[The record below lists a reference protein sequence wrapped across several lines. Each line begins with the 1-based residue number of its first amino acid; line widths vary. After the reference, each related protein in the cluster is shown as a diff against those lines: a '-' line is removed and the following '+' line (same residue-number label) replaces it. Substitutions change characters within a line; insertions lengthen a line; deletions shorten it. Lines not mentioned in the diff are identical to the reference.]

1 MLPETVGRDREGIAR
16 RGRFTELR
24 RPFIPI
30 LLLLC
35 CACGTTDS
43 AATAESADAVERGLL
58 EGRWERFRMLEV
70 SREELAVRCD
80 VAVLAAPPAESEL
93 RRLAYNIAGEIQAL
107 LGRER
112 HLAVWMFDPGGET
125 LLGVAFYSP
134 LTESFQFRT
143 TQELE
148 GRESP

>member
-1 MLPETVGRDREGIAR
+1 MLPGIVGRDRAGMPR
-16 RGRFTELR
+16 RDWFPALR
-24 RPFIPI
+24 RLSLPIP
-30 LLLLC
+30 LLLC
-35 CACGTTDS
+35 CACGTADS
-43 AATAESADAVERGLL
+43 AVSEESLGNDGGLL
-58 EGRWERFRMLEV
+58 LDVQWERFRMLDV

-80 VAVLAAPPAESEL
+80 VAVLEAPSTESEL

-112 HLAVWMFDPGGET
+112 HLAVWIFGPDGET

-148 GRESP
+148 GREIP